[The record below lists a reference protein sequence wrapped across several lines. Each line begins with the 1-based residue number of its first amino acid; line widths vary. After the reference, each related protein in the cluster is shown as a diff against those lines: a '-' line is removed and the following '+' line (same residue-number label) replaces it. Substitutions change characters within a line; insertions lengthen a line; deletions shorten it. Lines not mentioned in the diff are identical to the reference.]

1 MSITQNTQPNVSP
14 GTDEVD
20 IGKLFGILIDNR
32 WLIII
37 TTFIFAVVGI
47 SYALLATPIYKADA
61 LIQIEAKSSGM
72 PARGGDMA
80 DMFGGGESSA
90 TTET

>member
-1 MSITQNTQPNVSP
+1 MSIAQTPQPNTSP

-32 WLIII
+32 WMIII

-47 SYALLATPIYKADA
+47 GYALLATPIYKADA

-72 PARGGDMA
+72 PALGGDMA
-80 DMFGGGESSA
+80 DMFGG
-90 TTET
+90 T